1 MTSEIELLKQQKRE
15 IEQRLRELEQ
25 AEKYV
30 RVGRVKMTYER
41 YTGCAPDYYCVSVLL
56 NKVTLSHTKKTMW
69 RGIIQGERKSEAV
82 AQIPEVIAD
91 LQQLYEQLKGEED
104 E

>member
-1 MTSEIELLKQQKRE
+1 MTNEIELLKQQKRE

-30 RVGRVKMTYER
+30 RIGKVKMTYEHFAG
-41 YTGCAPDYYCVSVLL
+41 YVPDYYCISVLL
-56 NKVTLSHTKKTMW
+56 DKVTRSQTKKTMW
-69 RGIIQGERKSEAV
+69 RGIIQGEKKSEAI

-91 LQQLYEQLKGEED
+91 LQELYDKLKGEED